1 MNMNSFIVGKRVI
14 LRTLCIKDVK
24 GPYVSWFNDEVV
36 CRYNQH
42 HVFAYDKSQAEEY
55 IRKATASR
63 SELVLAINTKRGAK
77 HIGNIALQGID
88 LVSRNAMVSIVL
100 GDKDYWG
107 KGYAKEAMQLLLEH
121 GFSQM
126 NLHRI
131 CCGTAADNVTMQNLA
146 ISVGMKKEGRRR
158 EAAFKTGS
166 YVDIIEYGLLKREYV
181 RRNINE

>member
-1 MNMNSFIVGKRVI
+1 MNTNSFIVGKRVI

-77 HIGNIALQGID
+77 HIGNIALQKID

-100 GDKDYWG
+100 GDKGYWG
-107 KGYAKEAMQLLLEH
+107 KGYAKEALILLLEH
-121 GFSQM
+121 GFFQM

-131 CCGTAADNVTMQNLA
+131 YCGTTAENIAMQKLA
-146 ISVGMKKEGRRR
+146 LSVGMKKEGRRR
-158 EAAFKTGS
+158 DAAFKAGR
-166 YVDIIEYGLLKREYV
+166 YVDMLEYGLLKREYIKW
-181 RRNINE
+181 NISE

>member
-63 SELVLAINTKRGAK
+63 NELVLAINTKRGAK
-77 HIGNIALQGID
+77 HIGNIALQKID

-107 KGYAKEAMQLLLEH
+107 KGYAKEAMLLLLEH

-131 CCGTAADNVTMQNLA
+131 CCGTAADNVAMQNLA

-158 EAAFKTGS
+158 EAAFKAGR
-166 YVDIIEYGLLKREYV
+166 YVDIMEYGLLKRDYI

>member
-1 MNMNSFIVGKRVI
+1 
-14 LRTLCIKDVK
+14 
-24 GPYVSWFNDEVV
+24 
-36 CRYNQH
+36 
-42 HVFAYDKSQAEEY
+42 
-55 IRKATASR
+55 
-63 SELVLAINTKRGAK
+63 
-77 HIGNIALQGID
+77 
-88 LVSRNAMVSIVL
+88 MVSIVL

-121 GFSQM
+121 GFFQM